1 MLGHDVS
8 LRTSAALHLIFY
20 HVRACQIPISFC
32 TDKVLTQALLLT
44 IRPVMLHMA
53 QLILSGKA
61 SHSETLYSSPLGK
74 LCRTCTEAAR
84 RLLEVLMTLRQHK
97 FISRCSFKAAV
108 AESQLM
114 CGPLV
119 ALFGFFDLDGMSSV
133 SFIMILTE
141 VLDSVCPEDQ
151 KIKPTP
157 GLGEALSLMEHV
169 ASHGSKFAQQSLD
182 DIRRT
187 WVQLCARLN
196 ITRSTTLTQST
207 LQSPHAD
214 DEMGNSSSSRRTAS
228 LSNPLILPHAQH
240 QRRTSLREQLMS
252 GLDSPS
258 LEISQNGTQSILAD
272 LDIREHM
279 NHLWAPLLED
289 EVVLQDGDA
298 ATTAP
303 NLYQNLYGNPQWQFT
318 GEGMGDFAE
327 FGRHIVN
334 EYCTDL
340 V

>member
-1 MLGHDVS
+1 
-8 LRTSAALHLIFY
+8 
-20 HVRACQIPISFC
+20 
-32 TDKVLTQALLLT
+32 
-44 IRPVMLHMA
+44 
-53 QLILSGKA
+53 
-61 SHSETLYSSPLGK
+61 
-74 LCRTCTEAAR
+74 
-84 RLLEVLMTLRQHK
+84 
-97 FISRCSFKAAV
+97 
-108 AESQLM
+108 M
-114 CGPLV
+114 CAPLV

-151 KIKPTP
+151 KINPTP

-169 ASHGSKFAQQSLD
+169 ASHGNKFAQQSLD
-182 DIRRT
+182 DIRIT
-187 WVQLCARLN
+187 WVQLCTRLN
-196 ITRSTTLTQST
+196 ITRSAALIQSA
-207 LQSPHAD
+207 LQSPHSEN
-214 DEMGNSSSSRRTAS
+214 EMGNSSSSHRTANP
-228 LSNPLILPHAQH
+228 SNPLILPHAQH

-252 GLDSPS
+252 GLESPS

-298 ATTAP
+298 ATSAP

-318 GEGMGDFAE
+318 GEGIGDFAE

>member
-1 MLGHDVS
+1 
-8 LRTSAALHLIFY
+8 
-20 HVRACQIPISFC
+20 
-32 TDKVLTQALLLT
+32 
-44 IRPVMLHMA
+44 MLHMA

-61 SHSETLYSSPLGK
+61 SHSETLYLSPLGK

-84 RLLEVLMTLRQHK
+84 RLLEVLMILRQHK
-97 FISRCSFKAAV
+97 FISKYLFKAAV
-108 AESQLM
+108 SEPQLM
-114 CGPLV
+114 WAPLV

-141 VLDSVCPEDQ
+141 VLDSVCPDDQ

-169 ASHGSKFAQQSLD
+169 ASHGNKFAQQSLD

-196 ITRSTTLTQST
+196 ITRSATLTQSAP
-207 LQSPHAD
+207 QSPRS
-214 DEMGNSSSSRRTAS
+214 ENGMRNSPSTHQTTNPR
-228 LSNPLILPHAQH
+228 NPLILPHAQQ

-252 GLDSPS
+252 GLESPS

-279 NHLWAPLLED
+279 NHLWAPMLVE

-298 ATTAP
+298 AAGAP
-303 NLYQNLYGNPQWQFT
+303 SFYQNLYGNPQWQFT